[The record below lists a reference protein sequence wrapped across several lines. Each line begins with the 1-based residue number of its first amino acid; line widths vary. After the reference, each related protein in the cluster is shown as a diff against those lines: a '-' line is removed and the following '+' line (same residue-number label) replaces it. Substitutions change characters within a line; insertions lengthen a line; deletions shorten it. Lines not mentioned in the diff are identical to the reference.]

1 MRETFKKIIS
11 EVGNIDNL
19 VNSVD
24 ETMKS
29 QTEIYNTFREKI
41 EQINNE
47 AIQIT
52 HITTEQM
59 NNVHSVM
66 DSINQLNRDFINLLT
81 VQKTNGK

>member
-1 MRETFKKIIS
+1 M
-11 EVGNIDNL
+11 GNIDSL